1 MSTTL
6 DESYS
11 KEVNMHCKLIRTLG
25 LTIVA
30 LCLGLSWA
38 IADIKTVKGKIE
50 NIDLN
55 DASFTLLTEENQ
67 VMAFKVTPTLLEDL
81 KSGDDVLVTLDD
93 EEVIAVSPDKE
104 EES

>member
-1 MSTTL
+1 
-6 DESYS
+6 
-11 KEVNMHCKLIRTLG
+11 MHRSLIRTLG

-50 NIDLN
+50 NIDLSN
-55 DASFTLLTEENQ
+55 ASFTLLTEENQ
-67 VMAFKVTPTLLEDL
+67 VMAFKTTPTLLEDL
-81 KSGDDVLVTLDD
+81 KTGDDVLVTIDD
-93 EEVIAVSPDKE
+93 EEVIAVSLNKE